1 MKNGVVDKLI
11 YHVMKMIIT
20 MELPRVL
27 RDKLRSFQGVYLN
40 MIQGYVRI
48 LQGGHIILQG
58 AYEPCTVGRTIRS
71 DSPDRSASR
80 RKQMKLPAIVVAG

>member
-48 LQGGHIILQG
+48 LQGV
-58 AYEPCTVGRTIRS
+58 TSFSRGRTN
-71 DSPDRSASR
+71 
-80 RKQMKLPAIVVAG
+80 PALSVEQLEVTRLTEVHHAGSECSC